1 MRVAARPRPALALAL
16 LAATLALPACGR
28 KTDVRPP
35 EFVAPATI
43 DTLAAR
49 NAETGVAL
57 AWRRPGRTADGGV
70 LFDLDAFIVERG
82 LPGEPFAFLARVPV
96 PDRDRLRQQKRFGYV
111 DETPAMGEAL
121 RYRVLAITLDGYVSQ
136 PSNVVDIIRAAP
148 AATPTAVAP
157 IATPPS

>member
-1 MRVAARPRPALALAL
+1 MRVATRPRLALTL
-16 LAATLALPACGR
+16 LAATLAMPACGR

-43 DTLAAR
+43 ETLAAR
-49 NAETGVAL
+49 NVDTGVAL
-57 AWRRPGRTADGGV
+57 IWRRPGRTADGGV
-70 LFDLDAFIVERG
+70 LFDLDAFIVERA

-96 PDRDRLRQQKRFGYV
+96 PDRDRLRQQKRFGYL

-136 PSNVVDIIRAAP
+136 PSNVIDIVRAAP
-148 AATPTAVAP
+148 LPTPTTAVPNATPAR
-157 IATPPS
+157 